1 MEIINVIKDYPS
13 SEISFKF
20 FINDFILGVKIF
32 EKDKVNKK
40 TKFVDSKFYTNE
52 DFKNK
57 FLDNFRGLIG
67 FDLLN
72 DYLVKLCKP

>member
-72 DYLVKLCKP
+72 DCLVKLCKP

>member
-1 MEIINVIKDYPS
+1 MEIINVIKDYPNT
-13 SEISFKF
+13 EVSFKF
-20 FINDFILGVKIF
+20 FINEFILGVKIF

-57 FLDNFRGLIG
+57 FLDNFKGLIG

-72 DYLVKLCKP
+72 DCLVKLCKP

>member
-1 MEIINVIKDYPS
+1 MEIINVIKDYPNT
-13 SEISFKF
+13 EVSFKF

-40 TKFVDSKFYTNE
+40 TKFVDSKFYKNE

-57 FLDNFRGLIG
+57 FLDNFKGLIG

-72 DYLVKLCKP
+72 DCLVKLCKP